1 MIGPATVRA
10 VPAAGLGAAR
20 SRHGPA
26 TGSAPMP
33 GPDSRRR
40 AALHRPGC
48 LSGPV
53 ATHVTV
59 TLSPSGPATA
69 ASADHTAEQCHS
81 LSISPAGRGFAAGP
95 RAESLDS
102 AFIICKL
109 ASEPVR
115 RRAFPSDVIAWR
127 EFRDRVQLV
136 QLSWSPRREERGD
149 CSRAVAGL
157 LEGWVMLYN
166 THPCCITGCYI
177 AFYVI

>member
-10 VPAAGLGAAR
+10 VPAAGLGAAW

-26 TGSAPMP
+26 TGSAMP

-48 LSGPV
+48 LSGPG

-127 EFRDRVQLV
+127 EFRDRVQL
-136 QLSWSPRREERGD
+136 SWSLRREERGD
-149 CSRAVAGL
+149 LFARGRGTSRRMG
-157 LEGWVMLYN
+157 
-166 THPCCITGCYI
+166 H
-177 AFYVI
+177 VI